1 VIDEYGSVQG
11 MITLHDLSENIFGNL
26 PDIGEES
33 DPQIV
38 KRNDNSYLIDGETQ
52 IDILSEFIEIND
64 FKKRNDAYSTIA
76 GYILDK
82 TGHIA
87 HTGDN
92 FKIDGYSVEVVDIDG
107 LRIDKVMITKIKEK
121 KKKK

>member
-1 VIDEYGSVQG
+1 

-52 IDILSEFIEIND
+52 IDILSEFIDIHD
-64 FKKRNDAYSTIA
+64 FKKRSDTYSTIA
-76 GYILDK
+76 GYILEK

-87 HTGDN
+87 HTGDR
-92 FKIDGYSVEVVDIDG
+92 FKIDGYNVEVVDIDG